1 MGIFRRR
8 EEIRKREDEPPD
20 RRTIMVLAK
29 LDIAVEK
36 FYDRAQRLE
45 EKMGSSDSSRQEGRG

>member
-1 MGIFRRR
+1 MGIFRR

-36 FYDRAQRLE
+36 FYDRAQQLE
-45 EKMGSSDSSRQEGRG
+45 EKMGSDGPSQREGSG